1 MASPNNK
8 HSGVN
13 WDPAKRKAAR
23 KGGRG
28 LGKVE
33 SKNKNKAKKTKVRSE
48 LNPGG

>member
-1 MASPNNK
+1 MASPVNK

-23 KGGRG
+23 KGRERG

-33 SKNKNKAKKTKVRSE
+33 NKKKAKKTKVRSE